1 MPVLTRRGFTMVEL
15 LIALVLLGIVS
26 GAIYQVLVNNQR
38 VYQAQTQQI
47 DLQQNLRAASSI
59 LPAEF
64 RELDAREGDIQAM
77 SATSIQIRAMRKL
90 AFICSNVP
98 GLGAGTVTL
107 TYRQTPSFPSGVTF
121 NLGDSVLVFYEGNPA
136 KRDDDH
142 WLLATATSRVAGF
155 CLNDIP
161 ATTPGYVLTL
171 QANWANADTL
181 KGISR
186 GSPIRAFE
194 VIQYRQYQAADG
206 KYYLGYQ
213 NLTSGGSIQPLIGPL
228 AGSAGLEFDY
238 YDSTGTA
245 TALPA
250 QVAMIAI
257 HVRSQTAQAVRSQG
271 ATGTIAVKV
280 DSITTRVA
288 LRNNPR
294 CGPCK

>member
-15 LIALVLLGIVS
+15 LIALVLLGIIS

-47 DLQQNLRAASSI
+47 DLQQNLRAAATI

-64 RELDAREGDIQAM
+64 RELNARDGDIQSM

-90 AFICSNVP
+90 AFICSNP
-98 GLGAGTVTL
+98 TLAGGVVTL
-107 TYRQTPSFPSGVTF
+107 TYRQAPAFPSGVTF
-121 NLGDSVLVFYEGNPA
+121 NAGDSVLLFYEGNPA
-136 KRDDDH
+136 KRSDDQ
-142 WLLATATSRVAGF
+142 WLPGSVTSRVTGA
-155 CLNDIP
+155 CLLDTP
-161 ATTPGYVLTL
+161 ATNPGYVLTVAGTGL
-171 QANWANADTL
+171 TATTL
-181 KGISR
+181 KGLTR

-213 NLTSGGSIQPLIGPL
+213 NVTQGATIQPLIGPL
-228 AGSAGLEFDY
+228 TGSAGLEFDY

-245 TALPA
+245 TAVPA

-271 ATGTIAVKV
+271 ATGVIATKV

-294 CGPCK
+294 CGVCN